1 MHAGRVL
8 APVGVLLLATF
19 SGALVAQGAP
29 GWLPVEV
36 GRTVPADVRIRI
48 LEVGGGYQ
56 VFFRNLGTTTIHF
69 GFYVEGVQTHDDV
82 PTNGRIHLKPGNQSG
97 ALAVQVRRPVQGV
110 LRVRAVQVVVGGQDV
125 ASPDAS
131 EEPNQ

>member
-1 MHAGRVL
+1 MNGIT
-8 APVGVLLLATF
+8 PVGVLLLAMS

-36 GRTVPADVRIRI
+36 GRGVSADVRVRI
-48 LEVGGGYQ
+48 LDAGDGYQ
-56 VFFRNLGTTTIHF
+56 IFFRNVGTTTVHF

-82 PTNGRIHLKPGNQSG
+82 PTNGRIHLKPRNQSG

-110 LRVRAVQVVVGGQDV
+110 LRVRAVQAVVGGPDV
-125 ASPDAS
+125 ASTDAS

>member
-1 MHAGRVL
+1 MHAGCFL
-8 APVGVLLLATF
+8 APVGVSLLATS
-19 SGALVAQGAP
+19 SGALVAQGASV
-29 GWLPVEV
+29 WLPVEV
-36 GRTVPADVRIRI
+36 GHGVSADVRVRI
-48 LEVGGGYQ
+48 LDAGDGYQ
-56 VFFRNLGTTTIHF
+56 VFFRNVGTTTVHF

-110 LRVRAVQVVVGGQDV
+110 LRVRAIQGVVGEPDM